1 VRGKRVVEK
10 WEKRGN
16 MVVSQFPA
24 KTKV

>member
-16 MVVSQFPA
+16 MVVSKFPA